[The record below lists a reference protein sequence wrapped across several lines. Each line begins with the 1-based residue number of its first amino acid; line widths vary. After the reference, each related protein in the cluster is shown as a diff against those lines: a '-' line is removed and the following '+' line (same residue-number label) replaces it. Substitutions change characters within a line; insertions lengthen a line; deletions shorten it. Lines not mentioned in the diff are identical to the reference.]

1 MKDIKKGDLICVI
14 EKTNFYYGGYSNGW
28 HIVFTDLETYH
39 IGNNILQLPGKKECQ
54 KIYDIYY
61 R

>member
-1 MKDIKKGDLICVI
+1 MKKDDLICTI

-39 IGNNILQLPGKKECQ
+39 IGNNILQLPTKEDCK
-54 KIYDIYY
+54 KIYDIYH